1 MSFGHEARP
10 STTMADTR
18 PAVMIAVDDKTGAI
32 LGEIGVSKVDLAVV
46 HVLMRLA
53 LRERRRGH
61 RVRLL
66 DVPEELR
73 ALLELVGLDRVLALE
88 PRRQPELLEDVRAD
102 EVVEPG
108 DGAV

>member
-1 MSFGHEARP
+1 
-10 STTMADTR
+10 MADTR
-18 PAVMIAVDDKTGAI
+18 PTAVIAVDDQTGVF
-32 LGEIGVSKVDLAVV
+32 LGKIGVPKVDLAVV
-46 HVLMRLA
+46 DVLMRLA

-66 DVPEELR
+66 GVSEELR

-88 PRRQPELLEDVRAD
+88 PRRQPELLEDLGPD

-108 DGAV
+108 DATV